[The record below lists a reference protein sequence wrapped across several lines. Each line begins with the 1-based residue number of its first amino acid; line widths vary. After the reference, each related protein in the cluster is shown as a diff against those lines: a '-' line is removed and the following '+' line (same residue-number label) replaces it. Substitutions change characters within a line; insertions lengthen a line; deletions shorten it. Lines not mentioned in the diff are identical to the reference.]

1 MTKLSRSYTLQSQV
15 QDARDSRTLT
25 PLFSS
30 FNLHSS
36 DRIDATEKASATAEK
51 FFSVR
56 FLISSFAIVFLAV
69 PLAFAEE
76 MEAPLKVNP
85 SVQKKLDQ
93 SQFAQ
98 PSVAGAAPVNN
109 FKGMAMP
116 SRFMGKPEQK
126 SPDQKLH
133 DVSEMYEKHF
143 LREMMKAMR
152 STVHEGG
159 FIQQNQ
165 AERIFREQLDDHYVD
180 KWSEKGGIGLS
191 KVIYEQLIDKFGV
204 QMGIKKP
211 VAKPQGPLPLDEKSN
226 YTAHQF
232 RHPGK
237 SESLAYRIDKTRAA
251 PVPNAQAV
259 AVSGDKG
266 EVKSPWGGVLL
277 GVRNLPDSQT
287 MVEIEHD
294 NGLKSQVVF
303 RGSLSK
309 ISTGDTVQAGETLG
323 VLSAEARSL
332 YWTVEPDKETG
343 PRTVSE

>member
-1 MTKLSRSYTLQSQV
+1 M
-15 QDARDSRTLT
+15 AFFFLT
-25 PLFSS
+25 VISELRNLDKVPAAAETFS
-30 FNLHSS
+30 
-36 DRIDATEKASATAEK
+36 
-51 FFSVR
+51 FFSRRLLFV
-56 FLISSFAIVFLAV
+56 LVVFLAP

-76 MEAPLKVNP
+76 MDAPLNVNP
-85 SVQKKLDQ
+85 SVQRKLDQ

-98 PSVAGAAPVNN
+98 APAVGGVNN
-109 FKGMAMP
+109 FKGVAMP
-116 SRFMGKPEQK
+116 SRFMGKPVQK

-165 AERIFREQLDDHYVD
+165 AEKIFREQLDDHYVD

-191 KVIYEQLIDKFGV
+191 KVIYDQLIDKFGV
-204 QMGIKKP
+204 QMGIKKA
-211 VAKPQGPLPLDEKSN
+211 VARPQGPLPLDEKSN

-237 SESLAYRIDKTRAA
+237 GDSLAYRIDKTRAA

-259 AVSGDKG
+259 TASGDKG

-277 GVRNLPDSQT
+277 GIRNLPDSQT

-309 ISTGDTVQAGETLG
+309 LSTGDAVQAGETLG

-343 PRTVSE
+343 PQTVSE